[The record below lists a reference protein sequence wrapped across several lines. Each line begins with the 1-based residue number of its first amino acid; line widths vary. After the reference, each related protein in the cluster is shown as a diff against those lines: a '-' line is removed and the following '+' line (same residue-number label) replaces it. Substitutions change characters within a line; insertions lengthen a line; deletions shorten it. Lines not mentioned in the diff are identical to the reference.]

1 MPYHK
6 ADRNHIYG
14 KCTDDLLDLFYKG
27 LRKAGMNHWDADEC
41 VREIKKESE
50 SYDETFERVIGYL

>member
-27 LRKAGMNHWDADEC
+27 LRKAGMNHWDADRKS
-41 VREIKKESE
+41 V
-50 SYDETFERVIGYL
+50 V